1 MKIQAFTLSGEE
13 KIRLQNIEKYDDN
26 WRIRERAKSL
36 ILLATGLTCKQIA
49 KQLGLNF
56 RTISSTRKHWNEE
69 KFQSLPDRPRPGAP
83 LKITQDE
90 QANILQWV
98 QAEPLSSQQVL
109 AKHQDAGGT
118 AVHVNTVVNFLRKNK
133 FVWKRT
139 RHSLKKKRNEPAFRQ
154 AQSDIAL
161 LHESAAAGEIILASL
176 DEAGFS
182 AIHPNR
188 SAWTKIGLQHL
199 IPAIRGKR
207 LNVLAAMMS
216 TGELES
222 TQFTGSMTSDI
233 LIEFLNEISDKYTT
247 PITFI
252 LDNASMHHSKKL
264 KKHMIE
270 LEKKGIKLYFL
281 PPYSPE
287 LNRIEKLW
295 QQMKYVWMS
304 AKCRTLEM
312 LEADVGYILENFGQN
327 FNLKF

>member
-1 MKIQAFTLSGEE
+1 LSG
-13 KIRLQNIEKYDDN
+13 N
-26 WRIRERAKSL
+26 A
-36 ILLATGLTCKQIA
+36 LATL
-49 KQLGLNF
+49 
-56 RTISSTRKHWNEE
+56 
-69 KFQSLPDRPRPGAP
+69 
-83 LKITQDE
+83 
-90 QANILQWV
+90 
-98 QAEPLSSQQVL
+98 
-109 AKHQDAGGT
+109 
-118 AVHVNTVVNFLRKNK
+118 
-133 FVWKRT
+133 
-139 RHSLKKKRNEPAFRQ
+139 LKKRDETAFRQ
-154 AQSDIAL
+154 AQTDIAL
-161 LHESAAAGEIILASL
+161 LRKKADAREIVLAYL

-188 SAWTKIGLQHL
+188 SAWTKICLQHL

-222 TQFTGSMTSDI
+222 TQFTGSMTSEI
-233 LIEFLNEISDKYTT
+233 LIDFLDEVSSKYTT

-252 LDNASMHHSKKL
+252 LDNASMHRSKKL
-264 KKHMIE
+264 SEHMIE
-270 LEKKGIKLYFL
+270 LEKKDIRLYFL

-312 LEADVGYILENFGQN
+312 LDADISYILENFGQN

>member
-1 MKIQAFTLSGEE
+1 MKVQAFTLSDEE
-13 KIRLQNIEKYDDN
+13 KIRLRNIEKYDEN
-26 WRIRERAKSL
+26 WRVRERAKSL
-36 ILLATGLTCKQIA
+36 LLLAIGLTCKQIA
-49 KQLGLNF
+49 DQLGLNF
-56 RTISSTRKHWNEE
+56 RTVSSTRKHWHEE
-69 KFQSLPDRPRPGAP
+69 RFQSLPDRPRPGAP

-90 QANILQWV
+90 QANILTWV

-109 AKHQDAGGT
+109 AKHKEAGGK
-118 AVHVNTVVNFLRKNK
+118 AVHVNTMINLLRKNE

-139 RHSLKKKRNEPAFRQ
+139 RHSLEKKRVETDFRL
-154 AQSDIAL
+154 AQEEISEL
-161 LHESAAAGEIILASL
+161 RKSADVGEIVLAYL

-188 SAWTKIGLQHL
+188 SAWTRIGLQHL

-216 TGELES
+216 SGELES

-233 LIEFLNEISDKYTT
+233 LIEFLDEVSSKYTK

-252 LDNASMHHSKKL
+252 LDNASMHRSKKVN
-264 KKHMIE
+264 KHIAE
-270 LEKKGIKLYFL
+270 LEEKGIKLYFL

-312 LEADVGYILENFGQN
+312 LEADVGDILENFGQN
-327 FNLKF
+327 FKLKF

>member
-1 MKIQAFTLSGEE
+1 MRVQEFTLSCEE
-13 KIRLQNIEKYDDN
+13 KIKLQNLEKFDDN

-36 ILLATGLTCKQIA
+36 LLLATGLTCKQIA
-49 KQLGLNF
+49 EQLGINF
-56 RTISSTRKHWNEE
+56 RTVSFTRKHWNEE
-69 KFQSLPDRPRPGAP
+69 KFSSLPDRPRPGAP
-83 LKITQDE
+83 LKITEDE
-90 QANILQWV
+90 QANILTWV

-109 AKHQDAGGT
+109 AKHLGAGGT
-118 AVHVNTVVNFLRKNK
+118 AVHVNTIVNLLRKNE

-139 RHSLKKKRNEPAFRQ
+139 RHSLKKRDETAFRQ
-154 AQSDIAL
+154 AQTDIAL
-161 LHESAAAGEIILASL
+161 LRGKADAGEIVLAYL

-188 SAWTKIGLQHL
+188 SAWTKICFQHL

-222 TQFTGSMTSDI
+222 TQFTGSMTSEI
-233 LIEFLNEISDKYTT
+233 LIEFLDEVCSKYTIS
-247 PITFI
+247 ITFI
-252 LDNASMHHSKKL
+252 LDNASMHRSKKVS
-264 KKHMIE
+264 KHMIE

-312 LEADVGYILENFGQN
+312 LDADVGYILENFGQN

>member
-1 MKIQAFTLSGEE
+1 M
-13 KIRLQNIEKYDDN
+13 
-26 WRIRERAKSL
+26 
-36 ILLATGLTCKQIA
+36 LAY
-49 KQLGLNF
+49 
-56 RTISSTRKHWNEE
+56 
-69 KFQSLPDRPRPGAP
+69 
-83 LKITQDE
+83 
-90 QANILQWV
+90 
-98 QAEPLSSQQVL
+98 
-109 AKHQDAGGT
+109 
-118 AVHVNTVVNFLRKNK
+118 
-133 FVWKRT
+133 
-139 RHSLKKKRNEPAFRQ
+139 
-154 AQSDIAL
+154 
-161 LHESAAAGEIILASL
+161 L

-182 AIHPNR
+182 AVHPNR

-222 TQFTGSMTSDI
+222 TQFTGSMNSEI

-252 LDNASMHHSKKL
+252 IDNASVHRSKKVS
-264 KKHMIE
+264 KHMIE

-304 AKCRTLEM
+304 IKCRTLEK
-312 LEADVGYILENFGQN
+312 LEADVSHILENFGQN

>member
-1 MKIQAFTLSGEE
+1 M
-13 KIRLQNIEKYDDN
+13 
-26 WRIRERAKSL
+26 
-36 ILLATGLTCKQIA
+36 
-49 KQLGLNF
+49 
-56 RTISSTRKHWNEE
+56 
-69 KFQSLPDRPRPGAP
+69 
-83 LKITQDE
+83 
-90 QANILQWV
+90 
-98 QAEPLSSQQVL
+98 
-109 AKHQDAGGT
+109 
-118 AVHVNTVVNFLRKNK
+118 
-133 FVWKRT
+133 
-139 RHSLKKKRNEPAFRQ
+139 
-154 AQSDIAL
+154 
-161 LHESAAAGEIILASL
+161 

-182 AIHPNR
+182 AVHPNR
-188 SAWTKIGLQHL
+188 SAWTRIGLQHL

-233 LIEFLNEISDKYTT
+233 LIEFLNEISSKYTT

-252 LDNASMHHSKKL
+252 LDNASVHRSKKVSE
-264 KKHMIE
+264 HMIE

-304 AKCRTLEM
+304 AKCRTLKM
-312 LEADVGYILENFGQN
+312 LDADVGYILENFGQN